1 MLNEMRTR
9 QESTMRTAMWLCVLY
24 AALSGAMTEAA
35 GPELPWNTDYR
46 ALTAKLQGLWVV
58 KGIGE
63 AGSVAAWKVE
73 GTRVTFYDARKK
85 TEQVGE
91 LIFEAPCAVKLRSR
105 TGEGWGAGLVVSGDV
120 VYLGLGDGG
129 MKHGDEIVAC
139 AWGGLFHLKAS
150 ECSAWIRRF
159 DEWKRAEAKAI
170 CSFDGKVFK
179 GEVDKGLRPGRVE
192 LRFAAPGTLL
202 SEQLA
207 ANRAERQTNWAAAKA
222 KADELAAKTPG

>member
-63 AGSVAAWKVE
+63 AGSVAA
-73 GTRVTFYDARKK
+73 
-85 TEQVGE
+85 
-91 LIFEAPCAVKLRSR
+91 
-105 TGEGWGAGLVVSGDV
+105 WGAGLVVSGDV